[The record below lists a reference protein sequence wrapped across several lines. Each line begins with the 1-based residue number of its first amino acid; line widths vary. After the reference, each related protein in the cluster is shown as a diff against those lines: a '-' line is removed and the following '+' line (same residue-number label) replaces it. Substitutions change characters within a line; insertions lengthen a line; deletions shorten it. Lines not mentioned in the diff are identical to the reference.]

1 MLSQNAEF
9 DKKNTHIIFLVAT
22 NIQTPNWW
30 QGLCESWAVP
40 NLDGS

>member
-9 DKKNTHIIFLVAT
+9 DKKKHFLVAT
-22 NIQTPNWW
+22 NIQTPKWR

-40 NLDGS
+40 NPDGS

>member
-9 DKKNTHIIFLVAT
+9 DKIFFFLVAT
-22 NIQTPNWW
+22 NIQTPKWR

-40 NLDGS
+40 NPDGS